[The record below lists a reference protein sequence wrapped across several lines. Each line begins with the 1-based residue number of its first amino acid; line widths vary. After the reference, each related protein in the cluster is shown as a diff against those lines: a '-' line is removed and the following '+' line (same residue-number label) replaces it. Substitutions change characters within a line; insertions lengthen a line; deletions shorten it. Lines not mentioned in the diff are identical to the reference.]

1 MDNDEQLFGKSVNL
15 KGIMDDPYC
24 PDCDTAFSDPDIDS
38 ERCPVC
44 GCLLDWKIYHLIN
57 EGG

>member
-1 MDNDEQLFGKSVNL
+1 MEHDNEYGKSVNL
-15 KGIMDDPYC
+15 KGYMDDPYC
-24 PDCDTAFSDPDIDS
+24 PDCDTALQDPDIDK

-44 GCLLDWKIYHLIN
+44 GCLLDWKIYHIIN